1 MNDLEYSCCTN
12 SHTNTYSDL
21 RHASTTPLNF
31 TKSINLALSERGINA
46 MRHSD
51 SPKLL
56 ESVLAETIP
65 MYGRMIHGEDSDGNL
80 TEESQQ
86 YDVHG
91 RFIRA
96 VDRAALNK
104 SLLDELEGLPNVKLH
119 FRHKLTGVDF
129 NKRKAWFERKDGTI
143 SPPQT
148 ADAAQADQLQQ
159 PLERPQEI
167 EVDFD
172 LILGCDGAHS
182 SVRYH
187 MMKYLRMDYSQTYID
202 TLWCEFTIS
211 PAEDKNSQDN
221 IPSASATQ
229 GFLTSPNHLHIWP
242 SSDKMF
248 IAIPSTDKTF
258 TCTLFAPA
266 ATFEALSSDP
276 DPNAVSNFFNQNF
289 PGVSPNLISP
299 SALHH
304 QFKTNPHLPLIS
316 LKCSPH
322 TLPSG
327 GGVILGDA
335 AHAMLPFYGQGMN
348 AGLEDVRVLF
358 THIDEAFSS
367 AAAASKTTPTPT
379 SQTPDPPLTHALST
393 YTTARVP
400 DAHTI
405 NDLAS
410 ANYAEMHSGVRSPIY
425 LLRKRVEE
433 FLSDKLPSTGFKTQ
447 YARVSFSNEPYSLVR
462 RNVEAQG
469 KILLR
474 SILGLGA
481 VPFVAWA
488 GWWVWRWRRASGTG
502 VFAVKGGL
510 GLGSLG
516 ERVGRAFT

>member
-1 MNDLEYSCCTN
+1 
-12 SHTNTYSDL
+12 
-21 RHASTTPLNF
+21 
-31 TKSINLALSERGINA
+31 

-56 ESVLAETIP
+56 EAVLAETIP

-129 NKRKAWFERKDGTI
+129 NSRKAWFERKDGTI

-159 PLERPQEI
+159 SVERPQEI
-167 EVDFD
+167 EVNFD

-211 PAEDKNSQDN
+211 PADDKTSQEN
-221 IPSASATQ
+221 IPSASATD

-248 IAIPSTDKTF
+248 IAIPSTDKSF

-266 ATFEALSSDP
+266 PTFAALSASPNP
-276 DPNAVSNFFNQNF
+276 DEAVLDFFAQNF

-299 SALHH
+299 SALAK

-358 THIDEAFSS
+358 EHIDDALQQN
-367 AAAASKTTPTPT
+367 SKTSKST
-379 SQTPDPPLTHALST
+379 SPPKEISTSLST
-393 YTTARVP
+393 ALQSYTTTRVP

-425 LLRKRVEE
+425 LFRKRVEE
-433 FLSDKLPSTGFKTQ
+433 FLSDKFPSSGFATQ
-447 YARVSFSNEPYSLVR
+447 YARVSFSNERYSLVQK
-462 RNVEAQG
+462 NVEQQG
-469 KILLR
+469 KVLLR
-474 SILGLGA
+474 GIVGLGLMPILG
-481 VPFVAWA
+481 WA
-488 GWWVWRWRRASGTG
+488 GWWVWRYERASRTG
-502 VFAVKGGL
+502 VFAAKGGI
-510 GLGSLG
+510 GLGSLIGGLG
-516 ERVGRAFT
+516 ERVGRLFT